1 MSRDPFVSYAQNQ
14 EDVVLARALHPDDRA
29 GFWVDVGAGDPV
41 LDSVTAAFAERGWRG
56 VNVEP
61 LPREYE
67 RLRAARPADT
77 NLRAALGATAG
88 LGKLFVE
95 PTPEGE
101 RPDPDAPIDRGASTM
116 VPELVERYRA
126 DGQEFTP
133 IEVPVWTLAQVVAEH
148 VSGPV
153 DFLKVDVEGFEREV
167 LAGADWRSFRPR
179 VVVMEATV
187 PKSDEPAHEAWEP
200 MLFDVGYRFAM
211 FDGLNRFYAHAD
223 EPALLQALA
232 IPANVFDNFVPYAWV
247 HQVDAAQQWAHS
259 LQDALSQAEQERGQL
274 YENLARSCATARYA
288 QDQAAIADKSRAILG
303 DDLHAAQLRT
313 ARALAETHRVRSE
326 LHALQ
331 GTRTVRYSASLRK
344 IYTRLRRVFSDLPE

>member
-56 VNVEP
+56 VNMEP
-61 LPREYE
+61 LPREHG
-67 RLRAARPADT
+67 RLCAARPADT
-77 NLRAALGATAG
+77 NLRVALGATPG

-95 PTPEGE
+95 PADQREQLGL
-101 RPDPDAPIDRGASTM
+101 DAPIDRGASTM
-116 VPELVERYRA
+116 VPELAERYRA

-133 IEVPVWTLAQVVAEH
+133 IEVPISTLAQVVADH

-167 LAGADWRSFRPR
+167 LAGADWSRFRPR

-223 EPALLQALA
+223 EPALLETLA
-232 IPANVFDNFVPYAWV
+232 IPANVFDDFVPYAWA
-247 HQVDAAQQWAHS
+247 HQVDQAQQWAHS
-259 LQDALSQAEQERGQL
+259 LEDTLTVRGDEL
-274 YENLARSCATARYA
+274 
-288 QDQAAIADKSRAILG
+288 D
-303 DDLHAAQLRT
+303 AAQLRT
-313 ARALAETHRVRSE
+313 ARALAETQHVRIE
-326 LHALQ
+326 LHALRA
-331 GTRTVRYSASLRK
+331 TRTFRYTASLRN
-344 IYTRLRRVFSDLPE
+344 IYATLRHAFSSPAE

>member
-1 MSRDPFVSYAQNQ
+1 MSGDRFVSYAQNQ
-14 EDVVLARALHPDDRA
+14 EDVVLARALHPDDRR

-61 LPREYE
+61 LPREHE
-67 RLRAARPADT
+67 RLCAARPADT
-77 NLRAALGATAG
+77 NLRVALGATAG
-88 LGKLFVE
+88 PGKLFVE
-95 PTPEGE
+95 PAEKRE
-101 RPDPDAPIDRGASTM
+101 RADPDAPIDRGASTM

-133 IEVPVWTLAQVVAEH
+133 IEVPIWTLAQVVADH
-148 VSGPV
+148 VRGPV

-167 LAGADWRSFRPR
+167 LAGADWSSFRPR

-200 MLFDVGYRFAM
+200 MLIEAGYRFAM

-232 IPANVFDNFVPYAWV
+232 IPANVFDDFVPYAWT
-247 HQVDAAQQWAHS
+247 HQVDQAQQRAHS
-259 LQDALSQAEQERGQL
+259 LEDALNHAQHERDQL
-274 YENLARSCATARYA
+274 YENVARASATARDA
-288 QDQAAIADKSRAILG
+288 QDQAAMADERTAVLG
-303 DDLHAAQLRT
+303 DDLNAAQLRT
-313 ARALAETHRVRSE
+313 ARALGETHRVRTE
-326 LHALQ
+326 LHALRA
-331 GTRTVRYSASLRK
+331 TRTFRFTASLRN
-344 IYTRLRRVFSDLPE
+344 IYATLRRVFSHLAE